1 MKHNNERTDT
11 DESTRL
17 REVIREIG
25 MPLRKLPDIISMNFE
40 DSLSWWS
47 NEATPLQNSVSP
59 FTQITSMIGID
70 ENQLF
75 MGTYDRDLARK
86 RMLGDY
92 ASLPQR
98 YLESQYSFLITS
110 DHIIRYMTLT
120 RGQYF
125 TDQVL
130 YSLNVSPLIYSDL
143 TAKINLTYF
152 ADLLEILTKRG
163 FTQKEMDTL
172 ASVMFLSLRKTALGK
187 SFERAE
193 DMNDI
198 YSTLAKNYDC
208 FDSNF
213 EYKSEFV
220 GKKYILKTVMHLNP
234 HEQLKSNPASLKRLM
249 RYRHILL
256 AWFPYLAGMSPLFPK
271 AELESYSDV
280 VEMKYEFDLSH
291 PRLPKRLQ
299 IV

>member
-125 TDQVL
+125 TDQV
-130 YSLNVSPLIYSDL
+130 
-143 TAKINLTYF
+143 
-152 ADLLEILTKRG
+152 
-163 FTQKEMDTL
+163 
-172 ASVMFLSLRKTALGK
+172 
-187 SFERAE
+187 
-193 DMNDI
+193 
-198 YSTLAKNYDC
+198 
-208 FDSNF
+208 
-213 EYKSEFV
+213 
-220 GKKYILKTVMHLNP
+220 
-234 HEQLKSNPASLKRLM
+234 
-249 RYRHILL
+249 
-256 AWFPYLAGMSPLFPK
+256 
-271 AELESYSDV
+271 
-280 VEMKYEFDLSH
+280 
-291 PRLPKRLQ
+291 
-299 IV
+299 